1 MEENMNIITL
11 TDEDGVDFDM
21 ELIDVFP
28 YQGKEYV
35 VLLPVND
42 EDGDT
47 LILEIEDNED
57 GAEALLSVEDLDV
70 LEAVFELFKSKYA
83 DEFEFAD

>member
-1 MEENMNIITL
+1 MEDNMNIITL

-35 VLLPVND
+35 VLLPVED

-57 GAEALLSVEDLDV
+57 GEESLLSVEDTDI
-70 LEAVFELFKSKYA
+70 LEAVFEMFKQKYA
-83 DEFEFAD
+83 DEFDFVD